1 MPANTSSTLHRI
13 DECPDVMADACVGDD
28 QGNLIFLS
36 IWARDT
42 AVQQFLARL
51 TLGRDEQG
59 LDQFHVI
66 TDQDGSV
73 PVFIGNV
80 DRLEKRIT
88 RAYRRTLFG
97 SLSNV
102 WLFDRRCVKPD
113 KANASALALLPRDST
128 HRLDR
133 LWKLVRDTCPLP
145 LLDPWREPVLEL
157 LQAKSMLTR
166 LPFALGPLEGHRL
179 AIDVPVLT
187 QVLGGLIRSGALV
200 GGAPAPPRRNRSKR
214 WLEVPSPDMHARMS
228 ASLRLQCQ
236 EIPMAL
242 MFPRLAR
249 NFVKNGYFPTDEPTL
264 ERALAALAP
273 SDGPMCIL
281 DPCAGEG
288 VAIAEAAH
296 TLGREQVA
304 AYAVEYDAERA
315 RHARQLVDRCIHGDL
330 MDTLISRQAF
340 GLLWL
345 NPPYGDLSKDANGN
359 IGYQGQGRARL
370 EKLFYQRSLPLLQYG
385 GVLIYIVP
393 SYVLDAELVGWLT
406 RHFAE
411 LRIYRAVETQF
422 KQVVIFGRRVR
433 QRDQASDS
441 VKAVR
446 GLLLQIGQG
455 ETQAEELPIEWPFL
469 PYTVPASPAE
479 PEHFYRVTMEPEQF
493 ADEVGRLQ
501 GLWPA
506 LDTHLGAAQQSLRP
520 PARALSHWH
529 LALALAAGAISGA
542 VRSRTGRVL
551 VVKGDTHKEK
561 TLQTEYTERDDGSVA
576 ETRILTDKFV
586 PVIRAWDMT
595 PSSPTR
601 GEVLTIR

>member
-1 MPANTSSTLHRI
+1 
-13 DECPDVMADACVGDD
+13 
-28 QGNLIFLS
+28 
-36 IWARDT
+36 
-42 AVQQFLARL
+42 
-51 TLGRDEQG
+51 
-59 LDQFHVI
+59 
-66 TDQDGSV
+66 
-73 PVFIGNV
+73 
-80 DRLEKRIT
+80 
-88 RAYRRTLFG
+88 
-97 SLSNV
+97 
-102 WLFDRRCVKPD
+102 
-113 KANASALALLPRDST
+113 
-128 HRLDR
+128 
-133 LWKLVRDTCPLP
+133 
-145 LLDPWREPVLEL
+145 
-157 LQAKSMLTR
+157 
-166 LPFALGPLEGHRL
+166 
-179 AIDVPVLT
+179 
-187 QVLGGLIRSGALV
+187 
-200 GGAPAPPRRNRSKR
+200 
-214 WLEVPSPDMHARMS
+214 
-228 ASLRLQCQ
+228 
-236 EIPMAL
+236 MAL

-273 SDGPMCIL
+273 ADGPMCIL

-296 TLGREQVA
+296 ALGREQVKA
-304 AYAVEYDAERA
+304 FAVEYDAGRA
-315 RHARQLVDRCIHGDL
+315 AHARGLVDRCIHGDL
-330 MDTLISRQAF
+330 MDTLISRQTF

-370 EKLFYQRSLPLLQYG
+370 EKLFYQRALPLLQYG
-385 GVLIYIVP
+385 GVLIFIVP
-393 SYVLDAELVGWLT
+393 SYVLDAELVGWLM
-406 RHFAE
+406 RHFAD

-422 KQVVIFGRRVR
+422 KQVVVFGRRVR

-455 ETQAEELPIEWPFL
+455 DVEAEELPREWPFL
-469 PYTVPASPAE
+469 PYMLPASPAE

-493 ADEVGRLQ
+493 ADEVDRLQ

-529 LALALAAGAISGA
+529 LALALAAGAISGV

-595 PSSPTR
+595 PGSPTR

>member
-1 MPANTSSTLHRI
+1 
-13 DECPDVMADACVGDD
+13 
-28 QGNLIFLS
+28 
-36 IWARDT
+36 
-42 AVQQFLARL
+42 
-51 TLGRDEQG
+51 
-59 LDQFHVI
+59 
-66 TDQDGSV
+66 
-73 PVFIGNV
+73 
-80 DRLEKRIT
+80 
-88 RAYRRTLFG
+88 
-97 SLSNV
+97 
-102 WLFDRRCVKPD
+102 
-113 KANASALALLPRDST
+113 
-128 HRLDR
+128 
-133 LWKLVRDTCPLP
+133 
-145 LLDPWREPVLEL
+145 
-157 LQAKSMLTR
+157 
-166 LPFALGPLEGHRL
+166 
-179 AIDVPVLT
+179 
-187 QVLGGLIRSGALV
+187 
-200 GGAPAPPRRNRSKR
+200 
-214 WLEVPSPDMHARMS
+214 
-228 ASLRLQCQ
+228 
-236 EIPMAL
+236 MAL

-273 SDGPMCIL
+273 SDRLMCIL

-296 TLGREQVA
+296 ALGRGQVQA
-304 AYAVEYDAERA
+304 FAVEYDAERA
-315 RHARQLVDRCIHGDL
+315 RHARQLVEHCIHGDL

-385 GVLIYIVP
+385 GVLIFIVP

-406 RHFAE
+406 RHFAD

-422 KQVVIFGRRVR
+422 KQVVVFGRRVR

-441 VKAVR
+441 VKAAR

-455 ETQAEELPIEWPFL
+455 DAEAEELPLEWPFL

-506 LDTHLGAAQQSLRP
+506 LDTPLGGAQQSLRP

-529 LALALAAGAISGA
+529 LALALAAGAISGV
-542 VRSRTGRVL
+542 VRSSTGRVL

-595 PSSPTR
+595 LGSPTW